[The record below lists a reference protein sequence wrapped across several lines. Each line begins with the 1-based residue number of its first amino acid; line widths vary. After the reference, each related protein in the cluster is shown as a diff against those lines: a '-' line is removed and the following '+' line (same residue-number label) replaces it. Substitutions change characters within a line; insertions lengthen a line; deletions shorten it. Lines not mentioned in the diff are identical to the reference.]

1 MSAKSLNYLDYFGGR
16 DMKASY
22 PIKKNNKIKPIF
34 SFTTIQIGLEK
45 PKIPLHFAS
54 KVHEPGISPK
64 INYRLE
70 VTAEVEQ
77 AVAADPVQ
85 VQAV

>member
-1 MSAKSLNYLDYFGGR
+1 
-16 DMKASY
+16 MKASY
-22 PIKKNNKIKPIF
+22 PIKKNNFTKPTLC
-34 SFTTIQIGLEK
+34 FTTIQVGLGK

-54 KVHEPGISPK
+54 KVHEPGIIPK
-64 INYRLE
+64 INYRFN

-85 VQAV
+85 VQAVAPVQV